1 MKVKFL
7 PEGQEIEIA
16 PDQSVMDLAH
26 KNGIFIKSICGGVP
40 NCAECRVK
48 VVEGEEN
55 LMEPSNNELNLI
67 GTGHFI
73 DRRRLS
79 CQMKCFGDITIDLSE
94 QLEKQKTAPKK
105 VLGNRQI
112 DLDKSH
118 ATNQMLVD
126 TDKDLVDKVEKNL
139 EQRQARPRPKG
150 GSGAGGGNKKRNN
163 RNRNRNR
170 NRSGGKSSG
179 GGGSSQGGSS
189 SGGNRSG
196 NTPKKSD

>member
-48 VVEGEEN
+48 LVEGDEN
-55 LMEPSNNELNLI
+55 VMEPSNNELNLI

-73 DRRRLS
+73 DHRRLS
-79 CQMKCFGDITIDLSE
+79 CQLKCFGDIVVDLSE

-105 VLGNRQI
+105 VLGNRKM

-118 ATNQMLVD
+118 ATNEMLVD
-126 TDKDLVDKVEKNL
+126 TDKDLVDKVEKNF
-139 EQRQARPRPKG
+139 EQNKNARPRTKS
-150 GSGAGGGNKKRNN
+150 GSGGGKKRNG

-170 NRSGGKSSG
+170 NRSGGKSG
-179 GGGSSQGGSS
+179 
-189 SGGNRSG
+189 GGNRSSG
-196 NTPKKSD
+196 APKKSD